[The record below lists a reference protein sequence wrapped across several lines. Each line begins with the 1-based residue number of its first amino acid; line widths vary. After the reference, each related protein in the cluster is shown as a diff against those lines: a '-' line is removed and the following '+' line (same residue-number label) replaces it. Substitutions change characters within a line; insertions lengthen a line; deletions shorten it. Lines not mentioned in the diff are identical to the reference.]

1 MWDAQSFPTLSD
13 PKDCSPPG
21 SSVHGVLQ
29 ARTLEWVAISCSR
42 GSSQPR
48 DQTQVSGTAGR
59 LFTIWATR
67 EAHCLH
73 QTSFLDGFSKT
84 QGPFQSQRLCPPV
97 SLPKMTFLYEWY
109 ILFSLDLNATT
120 YLNQDHIFFF
130 LIAIFYLCFLV
141 VPRVDFSLDFYVC
154 FEGHWWNYKAG
165 HRVKNESTSFYLIFE
180 ICSLP
185 LAPQRHKSNATSF
198 LLY

>member
-1 MWDAQSFPTLSD
+1 MQFWGLSILLDERGVKVWDAQSFPTLSD

-109 ILFSLDLNATT
+109 ILFSLDLNAT
-120 YLNQDHIFFF
+120 
-130 LIAIFYLCFLV
+130 C
-141 VPRVDFSLDFYVC
+141 PRDFSWPISHSCYHSMFSHCLIILQNL
-154 FEGHWWNYKAG
+154 H
-165 HRVKNESTSFYLIFE
+165 HYLI
-180 ICSLP
+180 L
-185 LAPQRHKSNATSF
+185 
-198 LLY
+198 